1 MDELVRSATVLR
13 QKHRLGWDP
22 LSRAIGMPLKR
33 LRRWSLR
40 VSQNQPRVMRPGP
53 LKESPAPPTLAQEV
67 SNLRH
72 GAKRSRGVCELQRR
86 YERVVSRRDLQ
97 SMVTQ
102 ARREHHRRRRESWRR
117 VEWLT
122 AQVAWA
128 FDGTD
133 SAKDHRGERLV
144 LHPMSDLAS
153 RYRFEP
159 LVGFE
164 ADGKEIA
171 RWVDRHCE
179 QHGAPLFLKRDNG
192 SPLNHRAVNEILER
206 RGIIPLN
213 SPPRYPRYNGC
224 VENSVREL
232 KDRAGLRHAPP
243 EGWRI
248 EPCLQRVRQVVQTS
262 NHTPRRCLGR
272 KTAHELYSSLRG
284 SWTIEERKTILGW
297 LDVRQR
303 EIIQSMRDAGPRAQA
318 KAWRKAVEQW
328 LVSHGHV
335 RIHQPTKQNQEALPY
350 FRNS

>member
-1 MDELVRSATVLR
+1 
-13 QKHRLGWDP
+13 
-22 LSRAIGMPLKR
+22 
-33 LRRWSLR
+33 
-40 VSQNQPRVMRPGP
+40 MRPGP
-53 LKESPAPPTLAQEV
+53 RKQGPVPPTLAQEV

-72 GAKRSRGVCELQRR
+72 GSKRSRGVGQLQCR

-102 ARREHHRRRRESWRR
+102 ARREHHRRRRKSWRR

-122 AQVAWA
+122 SQVAWG

-153 RYRFEP
+153 RYRFDP

-164 ADGKEIA
+164 ADGREIA

-192 SPLNHRAVNEILER
+192 SPLNHRDVNAVLER

-213 SPPRYPRYNGC
+213 SPPHYPRYNGC

-232 KDRAGLRHAPP
+232 KDRAGLRHAPAG
-243 EGWRI
+243 GWQI
-248 EPCLQRVRQVVQTS
+248 EPSIQRVRASTHDS
-262 NHTPRRCLGR
+262 NHTPRRCLGQR
-272 KTAHELYSSLRG
+272 TAHDALYSSARG
-284 SWTIEERKTILGW
+284 SWTLEERKTILDW
-297 LDVRQR
+297 LNVRQR
-303 EIIQSMRDAGPRAQA
+303 EIIQSMQDAGPRAQA
-318 KAWRKAVEQW
+318 KAWRQAVEHW

-335 RIHQPTKQNQEALPY
+335 RIHEPTKQNQEALPY
-350 FRNS
+350 FRDS